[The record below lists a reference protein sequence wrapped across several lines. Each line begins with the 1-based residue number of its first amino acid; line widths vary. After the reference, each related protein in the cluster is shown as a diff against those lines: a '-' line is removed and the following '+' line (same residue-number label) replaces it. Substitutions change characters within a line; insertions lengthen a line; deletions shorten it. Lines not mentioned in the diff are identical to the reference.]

1 MINILATKK
10 ACKSIDLQ
18 AFNFVRPP
26 GLEPIL
32 VISLLSITYKE
43 SQSLGA

>member
-26 GLEPIL
+26 GLEPVSI
-32 VISLLSITYKE
+32 INLLSITYKE
-43 SQSLGA
+43 SQSSGA